1 MIKGFRVQILPNE
14 EQKQKIIQFCHAA
27 RFAYNWAIAIEEQNY
42 QNGGKFISGYTYKY
56 VEDLP
61 QIIESNIVYIVGE
74 NDFYWMLGFECPCGC
89 HSTINLNLLD
99 DTFPSWKYTIFNN
112 NLITLRPSIRRVNGC
127 KSHFFIKKSRLVWV

>member
-1 MIKGFRVQILPNE
+1 MKIWKLIVKFFRSILLH
-14 EQKQKIIQFCHAA
+14 QK
-27 RFAYNWAIAIEEQNY
+27 
-42 QNGGKFISGYTYKY
+42 NGKVEKFISGYTYKY